1 MGERGGV
8 CPAAKSSG
16 TTLRAR
22 GNPPAGVWGRGRPP
36 PPVKTPGGG
45 PLARGEPFPA
55 IAPEIVAPDGTIL
68 PSGQAGE
75 LALGGP
81 QLSLGYLADEA
92 LTAKRF
98 PTLFH
103 PRLGYTRWFLTGHPA
118 SRDEAGLFHSP

>member
-1 MGERGGV
+1 MKLTNDDSLSRKEVEDRFDLLIADV
-8 CPAAKSSG
+8 
-16 TTLRAR
+16 R
-22 GNPPAGVWGRGRPP
+22 
-36 PPVKTPGGG
+36 
-45 PLARGEPFPA
+45 EYA
-55 IAPEIVAPDGTIL
+55 IFVVAPDGTIL

-118 SRDEAGLFHSP
+118 SRDEAGLFHSPGHIDNQVKVLGHRVEMEEV